1 MSLKNLNKEGEE
13 VMEGNECTQ
22 LVDNI
27 RKNMEYLKLL
37 LIEGHQYAAPLN
49 TYNLIIKQLDKLR
62 EMLVFT
68 HLVKD
73 PIVVRGKEVKA

>member
-13 VMEGNECTQ
+13 VMERNECTQ
-22 LVDNI
+22 LIDNI

-37 LIEGHQYAAPLN
+37 LIEGHQYAVPLN
-49 TYNLIIKQLDKLR
+49 TYNLIMKQLDKLR
-62 EMLVFT
+62 EMLVSI

-73 PIVVRGKEVKA
+73 PIVVRRKEVK